1 MQDGQPELAGVRE
14 GDILAGKYRVDRVLG
29 AYETTD

>member
-1 MQDGQPELAGVRE
+1 MDLVQAPVSA

-29 AYETTD
+29 VGKVQ